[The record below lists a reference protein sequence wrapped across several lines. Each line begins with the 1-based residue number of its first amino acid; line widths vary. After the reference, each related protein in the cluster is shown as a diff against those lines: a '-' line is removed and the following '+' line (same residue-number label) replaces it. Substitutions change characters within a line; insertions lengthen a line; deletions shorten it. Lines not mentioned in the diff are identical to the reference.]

1 VIPDLWPEDP
11 LPTPTGEV
19 GSAEWWRHQSK
30 VKVSSMAQKCERC
43 GYPPESWLRIRR
55 VGSGRLMRLC
65 ELCIEDDNREPGEP
79 DGEAFRGGEAAAF
92 ARDQQDAARRMK

>member
-1 VIPDLWPEDP
+1 
-11 LPTPTGEV
+11 
-19 GSAEWWRHQSK
+19 
-30 VKVSSMAQKCERC
+30 
-43 GYPPESWLRIRR
+43 
-55 VGSGRLMRLC
+55 MRLC